1 MKIEVLN
8 LKDGGRSS
16 SFTEKK
22 SGALKN
28 LPETP
33 EQLRWQMLT
42 TLKMLRKSELANE
55 ELEKRLRRLTWSASE
70 AIRSADKVDPK
81 KRAEFEEELRL
92 IKTLIVPGLRE
103 RDADARPAGDV
114 DTSALDEAKV
124 INVKRDLSLV
134 VLNVGREQGVKLGMP
149 FQVIRD
155 GRLVAVVV
163 VVDVRDKVCGA
174 LIERMDETNPVKVED
189 EAVLRKS

>member
-8 LKDGGRSS
+8 MKDGGRSS

-28 LPETP
+28 LPETL

-92 IKTLIVPGLRE
+92 IKALIGPGLRE
-103 RDADARPAGDV
+103 READARPAGDV